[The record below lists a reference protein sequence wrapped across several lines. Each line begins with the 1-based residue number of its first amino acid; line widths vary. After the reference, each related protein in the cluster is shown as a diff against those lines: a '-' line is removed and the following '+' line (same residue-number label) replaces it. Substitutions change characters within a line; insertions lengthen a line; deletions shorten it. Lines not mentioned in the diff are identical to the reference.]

1 MPLEDQ
7 LSIASWL
14 SRLPYA
20 SPPCPSS
27 TPPSPQSSTLPAAG
41 TGKLHGLKRKA
52 LQFPSSPASNKKPR
66 STRRLT
72 RQALCSITA
81 NMSKSKQNV
90 GERPLSVRSR
100 LIYTRLLSWDP
111 SLPSNRCLFLL
122 LPTGLNPP
130 STARPNPH
138 RPSSMTLKQQPQP
151 P

>member
-14 SRLPYA
+14 SRLSNS

-27 TPPSPQSSTLPAAG
+27 TPPSPQSLTLPAAG
-41 TGKLHGLKRKA
+41 TGKLHGVKRKA
-52 LQFPSSPASNKKPR
+52 LQDHPLPASNKKPR

-72 RQALCSITA
+72 RQALRSITA

-90 GERPLSVRSR
+90 GGRPPSVQSR
-100 LIYTRLLSWDP
+100 LIYDRSLSWDP
-111 SLPSNRCLFLL
+111 SLLSNRSLFPL
-122 LPTGLNPP
+122 LPTSLNPP

-138 RPSSMTLKQQPQP
+138 RPSSTTSKQQPQP